1 MQTTIDDWP
10 SSAEDGILSVPGSA
24 DHSIECLV
32 QTVLDWMAA
41 QRYFTKNEVESLKG
55 VEIGLLRR
63 NATQK
68 HGVCRYRRD
77 TDVNSPALG
86 PRDVKCIDI
95 HPSLLTEKWWNYGQK
110 VLYHEFLHALG
121 HFFHNSDFRR
131 LEDAWDGPEKELG
144 RIFTE
149 VMRRANASW
158 LWVCDGC
165 FKEFPRRKQGRGKF
179 RCRDCNIVLRDIAV
193 SN

>member
-10 SSAEDGILSVPGSA
+10 SSVASVSFVSKNLN
-24 DHSIECLV
+24 HSIESMV
-32 QTVLDWMAA
+32 QAVLGWMAE
-41 QRYFTKNEVESLKG
+41 QRYFTKNEIESLKE
-55 VEIGLLRR
+55 VKIGMLRR

-68 HGVCRYRRD
+68 HGVCRYLRD
-77 TDVNSPALG
+77 TDVTSPALG

-95 HPSLLTEKWWNYGQK
+95 HPILLTEKWWNYGQK

-121 HFFHNSDFRR
+121 HYSHNSDFRR
-131 LEDAWDGPEKELG
+131 LEDAWNRPDKDLG
-144 RIFTE
+144 KVFTE
-149 VMRRANASW
+149 YMRRENASW

-179 RCRDCNIVLRDIAV
+179 SCRDCNIILRDVAI
-193 SN
+193 